1 MRPSLRSRSKS
12 SPPPGNGPA
21 VVSSAATG
29 LSGSE
34 AGRSSSPSG
43 PCGSGVASPVT
54 KPRSLRNLLL
64 SLEGL
69 IVLFTSRARRYETG
83 GGETHHRQDELG
95 ASYPI
100 HRF

>member
-1 MRPSLRSRSKS
+1 
-12 SPPPGNGPA
+12 
-21 VVSSAATG
+21 
-29 LSGSE
+29 
-34 AGRSSSPSG
+34 
-43 PCGSGVASPVT
+43 
-54 KPRSLRNLLL
+54 LL